1 MVTLCI
7 ECKKIVNK
15 CQEALRYDGCNKWQ
29 HRTCRRGVSGDAI
42 ETLQKRCQVWRRHS
56 LEMQT
61 LFHFARLFVNAQLF
75 CMIFLSTALSPKK
88 SDRAQRGDQ
97 TVESPF
103 LEPPDNSN
111 QKSFPSSVKSCN
123 ISEFNWKYGQIRLF
137 SWLQAVIFIY
147 LHKIFQFISVGETT
161 LMQANRLG
169 PCRRND
175 LVMQAKRPGCRRN
188 D

>member
-1 MVTLCI
+1 MVALCI

-15 CQEALRYDGCNKWQ
+15 CQEALLYGGCNKWQ
-29 HRTCRRGVSGDAI
+29 HRTCRRGVSRDMYRNAFKSGEDI
-42 ETLQKRCQVWRRHS
+42 PWRCKPCYTLHDC
-56 LEMQT
+56 
-61 LFHFARLFVNAQLF
+61 LFTHNCC

-103 LEPPDNSN
+103 LGSPDNSN
-111 QKSFPSSVKSCN
+111 QKSFPSSVESCN
-123 ISEFNWKYGQIRLF
+123 ISEFNCKNGQIRLF

-161 LMQANRLG
+161 LM
-169 PCRRND
+169 
-175 LVMQAKRPGCRRN
+175 
-188 D
+188 